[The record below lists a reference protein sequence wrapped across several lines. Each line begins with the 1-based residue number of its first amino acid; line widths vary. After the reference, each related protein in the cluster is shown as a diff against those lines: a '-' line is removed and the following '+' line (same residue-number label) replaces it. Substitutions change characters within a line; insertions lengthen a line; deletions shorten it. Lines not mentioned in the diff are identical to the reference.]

1 MSEEYDEKEMLQTAA
16 RYATQ
21 LTAQLMTAREDPP
34 LMRELVNQH
43 IQERSDAGA
52 HVHEVLVTLLLTT
65 VGGFQLAA
73 GSMRIM
79 RLMKPGVDL
88 DELLR
93 QALLKAQNDRPEHFF
108 GK

>member
-1 MSEEYDEKEMLQTAA
+1 MSHDYDEAELIRTAG
-16 RYATQ
+16 RFGTQ
-21 LTAQLMTAREDPP
+21 LTAQLMTARNDPE
-34 LMRELVNQH
+34 LMRDLVNTH

-73 GSMRIM
+73 GCMRIM
-79 RLMKPGVDL
+79 QALKPEVDLEDLMK
-88 DELLR
+88 E
-93 QALLKAQNDRPEHFF
+93 ALLQVQQAHPDKF